1 MRRLAFGLAA
11 FAGLL
16 LSGCGYN
23 TMQTQD
29 EQIKSAWSEVLN
41 QYQRRADLIPNLVN
55 TVKGYA
61 AQESSVLLGV
71 TEARAKVGSI
81 QATPELVND
90 PAALAKFQA
99 AQGQLSS
106 ALSRLLVVTEN
117 YPQLKSDQNF
127 RDLQAQLEGTE
138 NRITV
143 ARNRYIQA
151 VKDYNITVRSFPG
164 NLTAMMF
171 GYKPKPNFE
180 VENEAAISKPPSV
193 DFAAPAP
200 APAPGAVPAATPA
213 PAPAPAP
220 AH

>member
-1 MRRLAFGLAA
+1 MRNSAWFLVFTALGV
-11 FAGLL
+11 
-16 LSGCGYN
+16 SGCGYN
-23 TMQTQD
+23 SMQTQD
-29 EQIKSAWSEVLN
+29 EQVKSAWSEVLN
-41 QYQRRADLIPNLVN
+41 QYQRRSDLIPNLVA
-55 TVKGYA
+55 TVKGFA
-61 AQESSVLLGV
+61 AQEQQVLLGV

-81 QATPELVND
+81 QATKELVND
-90 PAALAKFQA
+90 PEAFKKFQA
-99 AQGQLSS
+99 AQGELSS

-151 VKDYNITVRSFPG
+151 VQNYNITVRSFPG
-164 NLTAMMF
+164 VLTAKMF
-171 GYKPKPNFE
+171 GYQPKPNFS

-193 DFAAPAP
+193 EFGNP
-200 APAPGAVPAATPA
+200 PGAATPA
-213 PAPAPAP
+213 ASAAP

>member
-1 MRRLAFGLAA
+1 MMGKLAFAITAL
-11 FAGLL
+11 AGLF

-23 TMQTQD
+23 TIQQSD
-29 EQIKSAWSEVLN
+29 EQTKAAWSEVLN

-61 AQESSVLLGV
+61 AQEQTVLLGV

-138 NRITV
+138 NRITI

-151 VKDYNITVRSFPG
+151 VQSYNLAIRSFPS

-171 GYKPKPNFE
+171 GYKTKANFA

-193 DFAAPAP
+193 DFAPPPAP
-200 APAPGAVPAATPA
+200 APAVPATT
-213 PAPAPAP
+213 
-220 AH
+220 H

>member
-1 MRRLAFGLAA
+1 MRNSAWFLVFCALSV
-11 FAGLL
+11 
-16 LSGCGYN
+16 SGCGYN
-23 TMQTQD
+23 SMQTQD
-29 EQIKSAWSEVLN
+29 EQVKSAWSEVLN
-41 QYQRRADLIPNLVN
+41 QYQRRADLIPNLVA
-55 TVKGYA
+55 TVKGFA
-61 AQESSVLLGV
+61 AQEQQVLLGV

-90 PAALAKFQA
+90 PEAFKKFQA
-99 AQGQLSS
+99 AQGELTS

-151 VKDYNITVRSFPG
+151 VQNYNITVRSFPG

-171 GYKPKPNFE
+171 GYKPKPNFS
-180 VENEAAISKPPSV
+180 VENEAAIAKPPSV
-193 DFAAPAP
+193 EFGNPPGAAAPA
-200 APAPGAVPAATPA
+200 ASA
-213 PAPAPAP
+213 AP